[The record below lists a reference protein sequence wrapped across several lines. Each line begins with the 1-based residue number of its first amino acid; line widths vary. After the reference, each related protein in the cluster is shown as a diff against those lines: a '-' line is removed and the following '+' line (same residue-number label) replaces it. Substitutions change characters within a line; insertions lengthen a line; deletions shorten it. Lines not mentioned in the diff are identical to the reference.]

1 MRFLQ
6 GSEVKKQIALYAVF
20 SLIAI
25 IAGFAISPK
34 CGIFAVILSAA
45 SVILHF
51 AITCRRYKEL
61 SRLSKDI
68 DKILHGA
75 NLSLEE
81 YREGELSILESEI
94 NKLTTKLRDQS
105 SLLNKEKIALADSI
119 ADISHQIRTP
129 LTSINLIVEIMQNPD
144 TTPEKQKE
152 CIKKIKQLLSKID
165 FLISELLKIARI
177 DAGTVKFESKR
188 VEFSDLIRAAV
199 NPVAIPLELKEQEVV
214 CDISGGFSGD
224 IGWTAEAVTNI
235 LKNCSEHMTS
245 GGKIYITASE
255 NPIFSEIFI
264 HDTGCGIRAE
274 DLSHLFERFYKGK
287 NSGEQS
293 VGIGLALAR
302 MIITRQ
308 NGTVKAE
315 NHKDGGAA
323 FTIKFFKS
331 TV

>member
-1 MRFLQ
+1 MRFLL
-6 GSEVKKQIALYAVF
+6 GSEVKKQIVLYAFF
-20 SLIAI
+20 SLIAV
-25 IAGFAISPK
+25 IAGFTINPR

-51 AITCRRYKEL
+51 AITRRRYKEL

-68 DKILHGA
+68 DEILHGA
-75 NLSLEE
+75 NLSLEK
-81 YREGELSILESEI
+81 YREGELSVLESEI

-152 CIKKIKQLLSKID
+152 CTKKVKQLLSKID

-188 VEFSDLIRAAV
+188 VEFSDLIKAAV
-199 NPVAIPLELKEQEVV
+199 SPVAIPLELKEQEVV

-224 IGWTAEAVTNI
+224 INWTVEAVTNI

-264 HDTGCGIRAE
+264 RDTGCGILPE
-274 DLSHLFERFYKGK
+274 DLPHLFERFYKGK

-315 NHKDGGAA
+315 NHKGGGAQ